1 MFYND
6 RTLGFS
12 VDGTPTSQV
21 VSGKLKGLQESYA
34 LASEVI
40 AELDQLAFNFA
51 RSVNSQHHQGLD
63 LDGASGGDLFGS
75 AGFEVI
81 KSPPTQGFIPS
92 RLK

>member
-1 MFYND
+1 MASADLVSGNASKAVEVFYND

-21 VSGKLKGLQESYA
+21 VSGTEGLQESYA

-51 RSVNSQHHQGLD
+51 SQ
-63 LDGASGGDLFGS
+63 
-75 AGFEVI
+75 
-81 KSPPTQGFIPS
+81 
-92 RLK
+92 